1 MRILIKQVTIQDSR
15 SEFYGKRIDL
25 LAQDG
30 QWIEIAP
37 SISAKA
43 DLVIEEANASWSP
56 SVVDLRVH
64 HTLPG
69 GEFREDWSSLQA
81 AALKGGVLDMLL
93 LPTGE
98 PVAQTAESIQFIIQK
113 GFHAMAPLTVD
124 NKGENFAEL
133 LDLHQAGANWFGHG
147 AGSLQHVDLMGKCLQ
162 YLQTLPVT
170 VVSRPDTASLSLY
183 GQIHEGLQSTLQGL
197 KGIPVLAETLSIKR
211 DLDLLR
217 YVRANAFGQESK
229 SFRLHFAC
237 LSSAESVELIR
248 AAKVEGL
255 PVTADVAVH
264 QLIFT
269 ESAVADFDTHMKV
282 FPPFRTESDREALWE
297 GLKTG
302 VIDVVVSDHHPIEF
316 ESKAVEFDHASF
328 GTIGLETLFVAF
340 MQAANARK
348 LKQATDLI
356 TLRPAQ
362 LLRVQLPELKV
373 GAACKGFVYVEAPQA
388 PYAEAMIKSKSKNS
402 CFLGHSF
409 AHQIRFVLQGESL
422 TKN

>member
-1 MRILIKQVTIQDSR
+1 MRILIKQVSIQDSR
-15 SEFYGKRIDL
+15 SEFYGKRVDL

-37 SISAKA
+37 SIQAKA
-43 DLVIEEANASWSP
+43 DVVIEEANASWSP

-81 AALKGGVLDMLL
+81 AALQGGVLDMLL
-93 LPTGE
+93 LPTGD
-98 PVAQTAESIQFIIQK
+98 PVAQTAEAIQFIRQK

-133 LDLHQAGANWFGHG
+133 LDLHQAGANWYGHG

-183 GQIHEGLQSTLQGL
+183 GQIHEGLQSTLQGMR
-197 KGIPVLAETLSIKR
+197 GIPVLAETLSIKR

-217 YVRANAFGQESK
+217 YVRANAFGQASK
-229 SFRLHFAC
+229 AFRLHFAC

-248 AAKVEGL
+248 AAKAEGL

-269 ESAVADFDTHMKV
+269 EAAVADFDTHMKV
-282 FPPFRTESDREALWE
+282 FPPFRTDADREALWN
-297 GLKTG
+297 GLETG
-302 VIDVVVSDHHPIEF
+302 VIDAVVSDHHPIEF
-316 ESKAVEFDHASF
+316 EAKAVEFDHASF

-340 MQAANARK
+340 IQAANARK
-348 LKQATDLI
+348 MKQATNVISLK
-356 TLRPAQ
+356 PAE
-362 LLRVQLPELKV
+362 LLGIQLPELKV
-373 GAACKGFVYVEAPQA
+373 GASTKGFVYVEGMQT
-388 PYAEAMIKSKSKNS
+388 PYTESMIKSKSKNS
-402 CFLGHSF
+402 CFLGHTF
-409 AHQIRFVLQGESL
+409 AHQIRFVLNGESL
-422 TKN
+422 ITN

>member
-1 MRILIKQVTIQDSR
+1 MRILIKQVSIQDSR
-15 SEFYGKRIDL
+15 SEFYGKRVDL

-37 SISAKA
+37 SIQAKA
-43 DLVIEEANASWSP
+43 DVVIEEANASWSP

-81 AALKGGVLDMLL
+81 AALQGGVLDMLL
-93 LPTGE
+93 LPTGD
-98 PVAQTAESIQFIIQK
+98 PVAQTAEAIQFIRQK

-183 GQIHEGLQSTLQGL
+183 GQIHEGLQSTLQGM

-217 YVRANAFGQESK
+217 YVRANAFGQASK
-229 SFRLHFAC
+229 AFRLHFAC

-248 AAKVEGL
+248 AAKAEGL

-269 ESAVADFDTHMKV
+269 EAAVADFDTHMKV
-282 FPPFRTESDREALWE
+282 FPPFRTDVDREALWN
-297 GLKTG
+297 GLETG
-302 VIDVVVSDHHPIEF
+302 VIDAVVSDHHPIEF
-316 ESKAVEFDHASF
+316 EAKAVEFDHASF

-340 MQAANARK
+340 IQAANARK
-348 LKQATDLI
+348 MKQPTNVISLK
-356 TLRPAQ
+356 PAE
-362 LLRVQLPELKV
+362 LLGIQLPELKV
-373 GAACKGFVYVEAPQA
+373 GASTKGFVYVEGMQT
-388 PYAEAMIKSKSKNS
+388 PYTESMIKSKSKNS
-402 CFLGHSF
+402 CFLGHTF
-409 AHQIRFVLQGESL
+409 AHQIRFVLNGESL
-422 TKN
+422 ITN

>member
-1 MRILIKQVTIQDSR
+1 MRILIKQVSIQDSR
-15 SEFYGKRIDL
+15 SEFYGKRVDL

-37 SISAKA
+37 SIQAKA
-43 DLVIEEANASWSP
+43 DVVIEEANASWSP

-81 AALKGGVLDMLL
+81 AALQGGVLDMLL
-93 LPTGE
+93 LPTGD
-98 PVAQTAESIQFIIQK
+98 PVAQTAEAIQFIRQK

-133 LDLHQAGANWFGHG
+133 LDLHQAGANWYGHG

-183 GQIHEGLQSTLQGL
+183 GQIHEGLQSTLQGM

-217 YVRANAFGQESK
+217 YVRANAFGQASK
-229 SFRLHFAC
+229 AFRLHFAC

-248 AAKVEGL
+248 AAKAEGL
-255 PVTADVAVH
+255 PVTSDVAVH

-269 ESAVADFDTHMKV
+269 EAAVADFDTHMKV
-282 FPPFRTESDREALWE
+282 FPPFRTDADREALWN
-297 GLKTG
+297 GLETG
-302 VIDVVVSDHHPIEF
+302 VIDAVISDHHPIEF
-316 ESKAVEFDHASF
+316 EAKAVEFDHASF

-340 MQAANARK
+340 IQAANARK
-348 LKQATDLI
+348 MKQATNVISLK
-356 TLRPAQ
+356 PAE
-362 LLRVQLPELKV
+362 LLGIQLPELKV
-373 GAACKGFVYVEAPQA
+373 GASTKGFVYVEGMQT
-388 PYAEAMIKSKSKNS
+388 PYTESMIKSKSKNS
-402 CFLGHSF
+402 CFLGHTF
-409 AHQIRFVLQGESL
+409 AHQIRFILNGESL
-422 TKN
+422 ITN

>member
-1 MRILIKQVTIQDSR
+1 MRILIKQVSIQDSR
-15 SEFYGKRIDL
+15 SEFYGKRVDL

-37 SISAKA
+37 SIQAKA
-43 DLVIEEANASWSP
+43 DVVIEEANASWSP

-81 AALKGGVLDMLL
+81 AALQGGVLDMLL
-93 LPTGE
+93 LPTGD
-98 PVAQTAESIQFIIQK
+98 PVAQTAEAIQFIRQK

-133 LDLHQAGANWFGHG
+133 LDLHQAGANWYGHG

-183 GQIHEGLQSTLQGL
+183 GQIHEGLQSTLQGM

-217 YVRANAFGQESK
+217 YVRANAFGQASK
-229 SFRLHFAC
+229 AFRLHFAC

-248 AAKVEGL
+248 AAKAEGL

-269 ESAVADFDTHMKV
+269 EAAVADFDTHMKV
-282 FPPFRTESDREALWE
+282 FPPFRTDADREALWN
-297 GLKTG
+297 GLETG
-302 VIDVVVSDHHPIEF
+302 VIDAVVSDHHPIEF
-316 ESKAVEFDHASF
+316 EAKAVEFDHASF

-340 MQAANARK
+340 IQAANARK
-348 LKQATDLI
+348 MKQATNVISLK
-356 TLRPAQ
+356 PAE
-362 LLRVQLPELKV
+362 LLGIQLPELKV
-373 GAACKGFVYVEAPQA
+373 GASTKGFVYVEGMQT
-388 PYAEAMIKSKSKNS
+388 PYTESMIKSKSKNS
-402 CFLGHSF
+402 CFLGHTF
-409 AHQIRFVLQGESL
+409 AHQIRFVLNGESL
-422 TKN
+422 ITN